1 VILVD
6 TGVLYAAADDGDVL
20 HAAATDWLA
29 VVTDEL
35 IVPTPI
41 AVETAWLLD
50 DRLGPEHE
58 ANFLRSLNRKEMTRV
73 DLTDDDWQRV
83 EDLVVQYSDL
93 QLGTA
98 DSSIVVIA
106 ERLGIEVVATFNDR
120 DFRVVRPRHID
131 AFTLVPRPLS

>member
-1 VILVD
+1 
-6 TGVLYAAADDGDVL
+6 
-20 HAAATDWLA
+20 
-29 VVTDEL
+29 
-35 IVPTPI
+35 
-41 AVETAWLLD
+41 
-50 DRLGPEHE
+50 
-58 ANFLRSLNRKEMTRV
+58 MTRV

-98 DSSIVVIA
+98 DASIVAAA
-106 ERLGIEVVATFNDR
+106 ERLGVEVVATFNDR